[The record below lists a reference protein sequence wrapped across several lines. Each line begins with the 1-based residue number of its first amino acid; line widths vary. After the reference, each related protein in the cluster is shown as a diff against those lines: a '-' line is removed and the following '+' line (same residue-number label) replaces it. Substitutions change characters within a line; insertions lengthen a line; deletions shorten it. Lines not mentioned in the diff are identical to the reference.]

1 MKHKWIIISSRE
13 TKKLL
18 EMPTTVPHC
27 KQKVPNDLSWDL
39 NLALVVWNEYTFKI

>member
-1 MKHKWIIISSRE
+1 MWNISGIIISTGTE
-13 TKKLL
+13 KLL

-27 KQKVPNDLSWDL
+27 KQKIPNDLSWDW